1 MEASGGVDDACT
13 SLGDANSNKAGLVME
28 VKSEAEMAASGSESR
43 ADVALKDES
52 AGIAADWTAE
62 V

>member
-1 MEASGGVDDACT
+1 MEASGGVNYACT
-13 SLGDANSNKAGLVME
+13 SLGDANSNKAGLAME
-28 VKSEAEMAASGSESR
+28 VKSEAEMAGSESR